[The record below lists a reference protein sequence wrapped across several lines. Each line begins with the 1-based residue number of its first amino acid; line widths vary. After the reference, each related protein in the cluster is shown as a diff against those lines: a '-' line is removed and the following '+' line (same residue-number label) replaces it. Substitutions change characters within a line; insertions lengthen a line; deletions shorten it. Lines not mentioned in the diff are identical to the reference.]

1 MAQGMSA
8 DNFNRVRTLTV
19 VPMVIILL
27 TSCSSAAGAPLPV
40 SLVSSTQ
47 TITRT
52 EPPLT
57 IPDNIPPGA
66 ATVIFEYFRLLN
78 LALET
83 GRTTELEGF
92 VASDCPCLAPVSAI
106 HLIYR
111 EGLLLGA
118 KYRISRLSL
127 ISKGPSETTV
137 RVESVRSEA
146 TQITNSSGAR
156 KILLANRNTTDFILE
171 NFGGIWLVVS
181 SRLPQ

>member
-1 MAQGMSA
+1 VGRPPI
-8 DNFNRVRTLTV
+8 NFTRVRTPTV
-19 VPMVIILL
+19 VPLVLVLL

-40 SLVSSTQ
+40 PLVSSTQ

-52 EPPLT
+52 QPSLT

-83 GRTTELEGF
+83 GRTSELEDF

-106 HLIYR
+106 HQIYR
-111 EGLLLGA
+111 DGLLVGA
-118 KYRISRLSL
+118 RYRISRLSL
-127 ISKGPSETTV
+127 ISNGPAETTV
-137 RVESVRSEA
+137 QVESVRSEA
-146 TQITNSSGAR
+146 TQVMNSSGER
-156 KILLANRNTTDFILE
+156 KILLESPNTTDFILE
-171 NFGGIWLVVS
+171 NFGSVWLVMS

>member
-1 MAQGMSA
+1 MPA
-8 DNFNRVRTLTV
+8 DNFTRVRPPTV
-19 VPMVIILL
+19 VPLVLVLL

-40 SLVSSTQ
+40 SLVSIAQ

-52 EPPLT
+52 QPPLT

-83 GRTTELEGF
+83 GRTSELEEF
-92 VASDCPCLAPVSAI
+92 VAPDCPCLAPVSAI
-106 HLIYR
+106 HLIFR
-111 EGLLLGA
+111 DGLLVGA

-127 ISKGPSETTV
+127 ISKGPSDTTV
-137 RVESVRSEA
+137 QVESVRSEA
-146 TQITNSSGAR
+146 TQIANSSGAR
-156 KILLANRNTTDFILE
+156 KILLESRNTTDFILE
-171 NFGGIWLVVS
+171 NFGGVWLVIS